1 MIKRDKLKA
10 IEEANIRLLGGSKR
24 MLKEDLTFETLVDED
39 SVEEEDGGMAKIIR
53 LEGEE
58 GINVTITSW
67 DEDNMSH
74 ESLQQFI
81 GHRIR
86 VTIETI
92 D

>member
-10 IEEANIRLLGGSKR
+10 IEEANIRLLGESKR
-24 MLKEDLTFETLVDED
+24 ILKEDLTFETLVDED